1 MTESG
6 KEDTDA
12 YSARG
17 TGAAVVGAAIG
28 LVTVTVLATL
38 IFLIDDAPDFTG
50 GPVGS
55 LALTLVYAS
64 PYLLTLLASRVNSP
78 GTRGGLLLAF
88 GLLSFAASFS
98 AVISTVTLVLLPATL
113 VVWFAAARSLTVS
126 ARSLAA
132 TAIAVIA
139 GILIAATVGL
149 SWLTLFAF
157 ADPEPRCWVLTLGT
171 DGRHVWEARPDLVK
185 QGEELT
191 ISLGGFDREG
201 SCVGD
206 TISYPEAGVSAGLLA
221 IAFVVMILTMRLP
234 WIRRPESGR
243 T

>member
-1 MTESG
+1 MTKSCTKDPIANSG
-6 KEDTDA
+6 
-12 YSARG
+12 RG
-17 TGAAVVGAAIG
+17 VGAVIVGASLG

-38 IFLIDDAPDFTG
+38 IFVIGHAPDFTG

-64 PYLLTLLASRVNSP
+64 PYLLTLLASRVNRP

-98 AVISTVTLVLLPATL
+98 AVVSPVTLVLLPATL
-113 VVWFAAARSLTVS
+113 VIWFAAARSLTVS

-132 TAIAVIA
+132 ATFAAIA

-149 SWLTLFAF
+149 SWLALFAF
-157 ADPEPRCWVLTLGT
+157 DDPEPMCWVLTLGT
-171 DGRHVWEARPDLVK
+171 DGRYVWEARPDLVK

-206 TISYPEAGVSAGLLA
+206 TISNAEAGVSVGLLA
-221 IAFVVMILTMRLP
+221 IAFLGMILTMKLP
-234 WIRRPESGR
+234 WIRPPYGGNA
-243 T
+243 

>member
-1 MTESG
+1 MATSGTENS
-6 KEDTDA
+6 DA
-12 YSARG
+12 LEGRG
-17 TGAAVVGAAIG
+17 SGAAIIG
-28 LVTVTVLATL
+28 ASMGFVTVTVLATL
-38 IFLIDDAPDFTG
+38 IFVIDNAPDFTG

-64 PYLLTLLASRVNSP
+64 PYLLTFLASRVNSP

-88 GLLSFAASFS
+88 GLLSFAASVS
-98 AVISTVTLVLLPATL
+98 AVVSPVTLVLLPATL

-157 ADPEPRCWVLTLGT
+157 ADPEPKCW
-171 DGRHVWEARPDLVK
+171 
-185 QGEELT
+185 
-191 ISLGGFDREG
+191 
-201 SCVGD
+201 C
-206 TISYPEAGVSAGLLA
+206 
-221 IAFVVMILTMRLP
+221 
-234 WIRRPESGR
+234 
-243 T
+243 